1 VLGGDDQLTIG
12 GKEVGRVLEERE
24 LYVADWRG
32 LIDLLNEHPRGE
44 ETALVL
50 GHEPTISLAARML
63 ASGGLSARTDFGFGF
78 STAMAVAGTVP
89 AWGGVA
95 AGDLRVERVL
105 RPSA

>member
-1 VLGGDDQLTIG
+1 
-12 GKEVGRVLEERE
+12 
-24 LYVADWRG
+24 
-32 LIDLLNEHPRGE
+32 
-44 ETALVL
+44 
-50 GHEPTISLAARML
+50 ML